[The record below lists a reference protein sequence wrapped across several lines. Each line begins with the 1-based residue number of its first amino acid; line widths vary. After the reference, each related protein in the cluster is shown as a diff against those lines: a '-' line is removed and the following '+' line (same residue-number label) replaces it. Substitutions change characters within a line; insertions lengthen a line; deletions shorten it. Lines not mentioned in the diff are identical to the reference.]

1 MDVYRPLR
9 AGLFFYEI
17 LRLLAL
23 IVFLSLM
30 PQEGSADREFF
41 PYFVY
46 LSSNA
51 LFPLMALFVWLRPE
65 LYGNYVNLYMAGKV
79 IGAVSFFAWE
89 IFTSRKFPGMDNILK
104 SMILLGGSVL
114 LSLADILSVWGAWTL
129 KNKWR
134 KSLMENGGT

>member
-17 LRLLAL
+17 VRLLAL
-23 IVFLSLM
+23 IAFFSLL
-30 PQEGSADREFF
+30 PPEASIDRMFF
-41 PYFVY
+41 PYLPY

-51 LFPLMALFVWLRPE
+51 LFPLITLFVWLRPE
-65 LYGNYVNLYMAGKV
+65 LYGNYLNLYMAGKV
-79 IGAVSFFAWE
+79 IGAISFFAWE
-89 IFTSRKFPGMDNILK
+89 IFTSRNFPDMDNILK

-114 LSLADILSVWGAWTL
+114 LSLADILSVWAAWTL

-134 KSLMENGGT
+134 KRIMENGGA